1 MYQIK
6 HREKNL
12 KISMVGLIENLNKK
26 LEPVSNELKLVYIV
40 DFPKLR
46 AVFKILGRLTPEL
59 VEKLLKLG
67 LTVREVKRGLNE
79 SLKEEVLIGVDVLA
93 E

>member
-1 MYQIK
+1 MDYQEI
-6 HREKNL
+6 NL
-12 KISMVGLIENLNKK
+12 KFSTVELVEDLNKK

-40 DFPKLR
+40 DFPRLR
-46 AVFKILGRLTPEL
+46 AIFKILGRLTPEL